1 MSTLT
6 VPLPEEDL
14 KFLRSYA
21 SAQGIS
27 AEALVARQARTLREQ
42 LQRPLPAA
50 VSEATGIIAPASGRQ
65 EHLAHLEKK
74 HA

>member
-1 MSTLT
+1 MSTIT

-42 LQRPLPAA
+42 LQRPLPRA
-50 VSEATGIIAPASGRQ
+50 VMEATAIVAPDAGRQ
-65 EHLAHLEKK
+65 EHLAHLGKK